1 MANEMLTAGV
11 FVAYAVETAYDTKP
25 TTGYKKLPGITDI
38 SAIDIDP
45 EMVDVT
51 DLSDTKYRR
60 YIPGLTDLGNQ
71 WELTANK
78 TNQFV
83 TAWKNLMTAYE
94 QAVADNKG
102 MWFAVVFPGNEAET
116 FYVRG
121 IPNILGLPDISVG
134 DKQTCT
140 ARVTPNR
147 VHGFDAKPTGSIA
160 EPDVA

>member
-11 FVAYAVETAYDTKP
+11 SVCYAVETALDTRP
-25 TTGYKKLPGITDI
+25 TTGYKKLKGITDI

-51 DLSDTKYRR
+51 DLSDMQYRR

-78 TNQFV
+78 TEDFV
-83 TAWKNLMTAYE
+83 TKWDALMTEYNAAFAE
-94 QAVADNKG
+94 NKG
-102 MWFAVVFPGNEAET
+102 MWFAVCFPGTGAKA
-116 FYVRG
+116 FFVRG

-134 DKQTCT
+134 DKLTCT

-147 VHGFDAKPTGSIA
+147 IHGYDTAPTVSEA
-160 EPDVA
+160 